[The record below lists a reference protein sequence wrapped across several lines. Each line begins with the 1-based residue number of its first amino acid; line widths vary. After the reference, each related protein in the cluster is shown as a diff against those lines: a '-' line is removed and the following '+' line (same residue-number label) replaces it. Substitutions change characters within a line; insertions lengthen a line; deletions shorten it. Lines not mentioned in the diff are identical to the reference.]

1 MIFWKDHR
9 LLQTRPAESDGTF
22 WKTFYR
28 TKSTLLSAVA
38 GTGQDVRTSPRGLA
52 YVSLNVSLQWG
63 NACNTQCFITRPR
76 AVVPWG
82 ARAPWA
88 APLLPAAR
96 NLKQAGLP
104 GAARI
109 FGSPEGQPRA
119 RPRGLLQLPAMLRQS
134 QHRAHGLRG
143 ARAGPRPPRLRCA
156 PELIC
161 QGLEDSRRRKASK
174 TVFKTQIMVSRQP
187 RYIWLR

>member
-1 MIFWKDHR
+1 MIFWKDHQLR
-9 LLQTRPAESDGTF
+9 QTRPAESDGTF

-28 TKSTLLSAVA
+28 TKSTLLCAAA
-38 GTGQDVRTSPRGLA
+38 GTGQGVRTSPRGLT
-52 YVSLNVSLQWG
+52 YVSPNVSLQWG

-76 AVVPWG
+76 AVVPGGG
-82 ARAPWA
+82 AGSPGS
-88 APLLPAAR
+88 PAASGCSS
-96 NLKQAGLP
+96 N
-104 GAARI
+104 

-119 RPRGLLQLPAMLRQS
+119 RPRRLLQLPAVLWQS
-134 QHRAHGLRG
+134 QHRARRLRG
-143 ARAGPRPPRLRCA
+143 ASAGPRLPHPRCA